1 MVECVNNL
9 LFFIWLIRIMMSK
22 QICGYGLEKEDWGVW
37 CFADKKPGFTNITS
51 LSLSGYL
58 HIYLYMVII
67 ILMSKQKCGSGL
79 EKEDRGVWFLAD
91 KKRGFTKIT
100 WEKLL
105 RKFFEVSF
113 VVPIKKHGFTMMT
126 WAKNY
131 YGKRKYFLAL
141 QFLCFSW

>member
-1 MVECVNNL
+1 MW
-9 LFFIWLIRIMMSK
+9 IWIR
-22 QICGYGLEKEDWGVW
+22 KEDWGVW
-37 CFADKKPGFTNITS
+37 CFDDKKPGFTNITS

-113 VVPIKKHGFTMMT
+113 VVLIKKT
-126 WAKNY
+126 WIYNDDMSKKLLREKKILSGIAIFVF
-131 YGKRKYFLAL
+131 FLIEL
-141 QFLCFSW
+141 WNQLCNTSLYHLT